1 MKVSFAPIT
10 SAQIDF
16 LCTNDHVASRFVA
29 INSGSNTF
37 TSVLIHSDTSNNPLT
52 ASLFFFRKQVFF
64 SMAFLLRCNLLSF
77 VPR

>member
-1 MKVSFAPIT
+1 MKVSFTPII

-29 INSGSNTF
+29 INSGSNGF
-37 TSVLIHSDTSNNPLT
+37 TSAVIHSDISGNPLT
-52 ASLFFFRKQVFF
+52 ASLFFAPSFF
-64 SMAFLLRCNLLSF
+64 FPTAFLLRCNLLSF